1 MDLPGTVGLD
11 NEVVPHLKGLRPA
24 GQAGRGNKR
33 KEKGV
38 MRTKKNQ
45 LVKLLL
51 VHDLDTLSEFRFGHQ
66 CNPLFLNV

>member
-38 MRTKKNQ
+38 MRTKKKSARKINIG
-45 LVKLLL
+45 
-51 VHDLDTLSEFRFGHQ
+51 S
-66 CNPLFLNV
+66 